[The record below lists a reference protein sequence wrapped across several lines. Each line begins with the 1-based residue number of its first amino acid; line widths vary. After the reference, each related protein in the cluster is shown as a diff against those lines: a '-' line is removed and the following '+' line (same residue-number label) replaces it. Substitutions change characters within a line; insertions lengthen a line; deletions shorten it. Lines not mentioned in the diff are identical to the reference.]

1 MRIHTSAR
9 NRTRCWSAKTASLVP
24 ADSID
29 EAAAQCLFPQP
40 VRDRVEP
47 LLDAAAARK
56 ASAWN
61 AARHPKVSG
70 VSAATLLARLERYVN
85 RSAIESAMQKTAGL
99 KDSVRRRRR
108 RARSGGA
115 SVPAEDLHGGQA
127 LSRRQDRRRHARCAR
142 LRAPSRRRA
151 QCRGCA
157 ERPVPR
163 QGPLEGVQRLQQV
176 YRTDRAAFEQL
187 GTDVSPKTWYRLF
200 VNAPFLGRPF
210 TKGIHVELMRRL
222 RQAEKWLLGQS
233 LYKQMSPVELGAAM
247 NIDEDHHG
255 GRTTANNSMHTL
267 GLAADIRYIKNPW
280 VAGQHNNEGK
290 PNESRNT
297 AFKTVTRNVSRLL
310 GGTDEVADSRPGC
323 TASPLT
329 RRVRAYRRTTKS
341 RSARRACRCI
351 SRCRTIP
358 TP

>member
-1 MRIHTSAR
+1 MGGRVAR
-9 NRTRCWSAKTASLVP
+9 GGTRRGVIRAQEEPDTLLEREDGELGP

-29 EAAAQCLFPQP
+29 EAAAQCLFPQT

-70 VSAATLLARLERYVN
+70 VSAAALLTRLERYVN
-85 RSAIESAMQKTAGL
+85 RSAIESAMQKAAGL
-99 KDSVRRRRR
+99 KDLSGDAGVVLAVVAHQFQQKIYIASKPYHDGKIGEGTLDALGFVRHRGDELNAVDALNVRFHVKG
-108 RARSGGA
+108 RSKA
-115 SVPAEDLHGGQA
+115 F
-127 LSRRQDRRRHARCAR
+127 
-142 LRAPSRRRA
+142 
-151 QCRGCA
+151 
-157 ERPVPR
+157 
-163 QGPLEGVQRLQQV
+163 QRLQQV

-187 GTDVSPKTWYRLF
+187 GADVSPKTWYRLF

-255 GRTTANNSMHTL
+255 GRTTTNNSMHTL
-267 GLAADIRYIKNPW
+267 GLAADIRYTKNPW
-280 VAGQHNNEGK
+280 VAGQHDNEW
-290 PNESRNT
+290 
-297 AFKTVTRNVSRLL
+297 KT
-310 GGTDEVADSRPGC
+310 E
-323 TASPLT
+323 
-329 RRVRAYRRTTKS
+329 RVQEHRVQDRHSQHLAA
-341 RSARRACRCI
+341 ARR
-351 SRCRTIP
+351 SRRSGDARMAARP
-358 TP
+358 RL